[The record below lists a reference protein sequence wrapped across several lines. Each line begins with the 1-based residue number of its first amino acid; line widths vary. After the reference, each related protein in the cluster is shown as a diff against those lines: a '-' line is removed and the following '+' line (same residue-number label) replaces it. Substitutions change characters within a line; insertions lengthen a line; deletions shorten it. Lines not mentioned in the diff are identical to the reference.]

1 MLTKQ
6 SVVKSSNDNCIIA
19 SISSLIENSSLHA
32 SSIMLSKND
41 IDNMKT
47 VFPDLTAVI
56 QHFIYSLSRQFSA
69 HVIAFLAESS
79 KYIDDYLNQLR
90 FLKAVSDHKNFYI
103 GELRFDTP
111 FNSITE
117 KDKVICSITDVNGD
131 IQRPVEG
138 VVNDADIV
146 ACNDEQYTFFIK

>member
-19 SISSLIENSSLHA
+19 SISSLVENSSLNA

-47 VFPDLTAVI
+47 VFPDLTTVI

-69 HVIAFLAESS
+69 HVIAFLAES
-79 KYIDDYLNQLR
+79 
-90 FLKAVSDHKNFYI
+90 
-103 GELRFDTP
+103 
-111 FNSITE
+111 
-117 KDKVICSITDVNGD
+117 
-131 IQRPVEG
+131 
-138 VVNDADIV
+138 
-146 ACNDEQYTFFIK
+146 

>member
-19 SISSLIENSSLHA
+19 SISSLVENSSLNA

-47 VFPDLTAVI
+47 VFPDLTTVI

-79 KYIDDYLNQLR
+79 KYIDDEKL
-90 FLKAVSDHKNFYI
+90 S
-103 GELRFDTP
+103 
-111 FNSITE
+111 NSFIDYC
-117 KDKVICSITDVNGD
+117 KKID
-131 IQRPVEG
+131 
-138 VVNDADIV
+138 NDAIQIMSFKEYEDFQGEIRELIL
-146 ACNDEQYTFFIK
+146 NWYTKKELEDKFFYKS

>member
-19 SISSLIENSSLHA
+19 SISSLIENSSLNA

-47 VFPDLTAVI
+47 VFPDLTTVI

-79 KYIDDYLNQLR
+79 KYIDD
-90 FLKAVSDHKNFYI
+90 
-103 GELRFDTP
+103 
-111 FNSITE
+111 E
-117 KDKVICSITDVNGD
+117 KLSNNIIDYCKKID
-131 IQRPVEG
+131 
-138 VVNDADIV
+138 NDAIQIMSFKEYEDFQSEIRELIL
-146 ACNDEQYTFFIK
+146 NWYTKKELEDKFFYKS

>member
-19 SISSLIENSSLHA
+19 SISSLIENSSLNA

-47 VFPDLTAVI
+47 VFPDLTTVI

-69 HVIAFLAESS
+69 HVIAFLAEAS
-79 KYIDDYLNQLR
+79 KYIDDEKL
-90 FLKAVSDHKNFYI
+90 SS
-103 GELRFDTP
+103 
-111 FNSITE
+111 SIVDYC
-117 KDKVICSITDVNGD
+117 KKID
-131 IQRPVEG
+131 
-138 VVNDADIV
+138 NDAIQIMSFKEYEDFQGEIRELIL
-146 ACNDEQYTFFIK
+146 NWYTKKELEDKFFYKS